1 VTPHEAWL
9 RTQLIRTSRVLTAA
23 QRRMPKVLAGLV
35 GIALII
41 PGPQDEA
48 VVAVLIVGWLLCMK
62 RAKRSMILGEI
73 REAWNV
79 Y

>member
-1 VTPHEAWL
+1 
-9 RTQLIRTSRVLTAA
+9 
-23 QRRMPKVLAGLV
+23 MPKILAGLIGV
-35 GIALII
+35 ALII

-48 VVAVLIVGWLLCMK
+48 VVALLIIGWLVCMK